1 MACDAAAPK
10 CVSCHPPPKTQKNN
24 NNCGLLLVPNFL
36 QTLVVMRERTLSCIV
51 YRSSSECYR
60 EVMSKRRL
68 DDCNSLWT
76 RVSEV
81 MSNVTAYQF
90 YCQLKYSKR
99 RQLMMYVYTTLSS
112 TTILLQYNNNNNKQQ
127 QQATTTV

>member
-1 MACDAAAPK
+1 MR
-10 CVSCHPPPKTQKNN
+10 QY
-24 NNCGLLLVPNFL
+24 F
-36 QTLVVMRERTLSCIV
+36 VVCIV

-60 EVMSKRRL
+60 EVMAKRRL

-90 YCQLKYSKR
+90 YCQLRYTKR
-99 RQLMMYVYTTLSS
+99 RQLMTYVYYTLYHNNYN
-112 TTILLQYNNNNNKQQ
+112 YNNYSY
-127 QQATTTV
+127 